1 MSIVSRERVRS
12 IVEAYPRCRIMVI
25 GDIMLD
31 EYMWGDVR
39 RISPEAPVPVV
50 EIESVTHRLGGAA
63 NVVQNLAGLGMKPR
77 LVSLR
82 GNESTGERLNEM
94 LVEASCITDGIVV
107 SETRPTTTK
116 TRIMAKQQQV
126 CRADREI
133 TGAPGDDDLENLLT
147 SFDRAVTE
155 VDGVLVSDYGK
166 GVLCRSLLKHV
177 TQECRER
184 GIFVAVD
191 PKEQHFD
198 LYNGVDVITP
208 NLKETHAALGLPQ
221 ARRSNEEIRELGSQ
235 LLNRLSMKMLLVTLS
250 ERGMA
255 LFQRE
260 GNTFDHL
267 PTVARAVYD
276 VTGAGDTVISVFTAS
291 MLSGATPLE
300 AAYIANHAAGM
311 TVAQIGTSSVDPESL
326 IDSCCPV

>member
-1 MSIVSRERVRS
+1 MSMISRERVRS
-12 IVEAYPRCRIMVI
+12 IVEGYPGCRIMVI

-50 EIESVTHRLGGAA
+50 EIESITQRLGGAA
-63 NVVQNLAGLGMKPR
+63 NVVQNLASLGMRPH
-77 LVSLR
+77 LVSVH
-82 GNESTGERLNEM
+82 GNDTTGERLTEM
-94 LVEASCITDGIVV
+94 LLEAGCITDGMVV
-107 SETRPTTTK
+107 SENRPTTTK

-126 CRADREI
+126 CRADRE
-133 TGAPGDDDLENLLT
+133 TVGQLTDVDLRNLLS
-147 SFDRAVTE
+147 SFDRTISE
-155 VDGVLVSDYGK
+155 VDGVLISDYGK
-166 GVLCRSLLKHV
+166 GVICRPLLKHV
-177 TQECRER
+177 TQKCSER
-184 GIFVAVD
+184 GVFVAVD

-221 ARRSNEEIRELGSQ
+221 ARRSDEEIRDLGRQ
-235 LLNRLSMKMLLVTLS
+235 LLSTLSMKMLLVTLS

-255 LFQRE
+255 LFQRD
-260 GNTFDHL
+260 GDGFDHL
-267 PTVARAVYD
+267 PTVAREVYD

-300 AAYIANHAAGM
+300 AAYIANHAAGF